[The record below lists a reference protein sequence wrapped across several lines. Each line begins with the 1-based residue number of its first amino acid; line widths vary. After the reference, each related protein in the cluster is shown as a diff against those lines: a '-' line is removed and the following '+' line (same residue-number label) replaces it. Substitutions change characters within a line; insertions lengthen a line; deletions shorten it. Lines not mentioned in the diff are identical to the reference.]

1 MTTTTAFSLQS
12 GETDTISVWVG
23 STYATLSSGTTVNIK
38 IHSAG
43 GMDYIKL
50 IELT

>member
-1 MTTTTAFSLQS
+1 MTVTTTYSLES
-12 GETDTISVWVG
+12 GETGAVIVWVG
-23 STYATLSSGTTVNIK
+23 DTYATLSSGTTVNVK

-50 IELT
+50 IELV